1 MITSLQI
8 GSGKADERYRTP
20 EWINIDLV
28 RHKPRGRFLVA
39 DGCELPFSDG
49 QFDTIHAI
57 HVLEHLP
64 RVEKRAK
71 DREGGHLPFLKEC
84 ARVLSA
90 SGSLFVEVPD
100 FLSVC
105 RQLVEAADRGL
116 EEEVRIRT
124 VGIYGK
130 GRHFGDFHHWGWSP
144 WYLEQKIREAG
155 LECERSYEMI
165 SGHWRQEPV
174 ILMRCFHG

>member
-39 DGCELPFSDG
+39 DGCALPFRERHF
-49 QFDTIHAI
+49 QTIHAI
-57 HVLEHLP
+57 HVLEHMP
-64 RVEKRAK
+64 RDLHPKFLAEIKRTLAP
-71 DREGGHLPFLKEC
+71 GGEAFI
-84 ARVLSA
+84 
-90 SGSLFVEVPD
+90 EVPD
-100 FLSVC
+100 FLEVC
-105 RQLVEAADRGL
+105 RALVRAAERLDH
-116 EEEVRIRT
+116 EEVRIRT

-155 LECERSYEMI
+155 LECERSYDMI

-174 ILMRCFHG
+174 LLYRCFHG